1 MKSGF
6 EQTSTG
12 LCESFGK
19 VWVENLEKKGVNLKE
34 AMRLREDVNLV
45 TGSGLYTTA
54 LATVLQAASEPFMVG
69 KELLKE
75 NRDLMGGKGKGAI
88 KIPKDVRTVAV
99 EVAEGAVVN
108 YFTEGMDSIT
118 VTPTKKLAGTKITW
132 EIQKRGMDDTA
143 RIMIERA
150 GKAIA
155 RKMDSDIIASI
166 IAAIDADATIKA
178 SNRIATG
185 GTTTYISWTMLT
197 NCEAAILGAVDTA
210 SVPFGFVP
218 THLLFHPRDW
228 AKIQQDT
235 DFKNMIY
242 RHGIVVGEPLTVNPP
257 ILYYSTMKI
266 TVTGQIT
273 TGSTLMVDAENCGQL
288 IKESDIEVY
297 EGRLPG
303 SVDIEVIALM
313 SYGIGILF
321 PQAAAYVKVAAS

>member
-1 MKSGF
+1 MTGF

-19 VWVENLEKKGVNLKE
+19 TWVANLKSKGVNLE
-34 AMRLREDVNLV
+34 ESLRLKEDVTL
-45 TGSGLYTTA
+45 TDAAGLYTTA

-88 KIPKDVRTVAV
+88 KIPKDVRSVAV

-108 YFTEGMDSIT
+108 YFGEGMDSIT

-155 RKMDSDIIASI
+155 RKLDSDVLTSICAAVLAS
-166 IAAIDADATIKA
+166 A
-178 SNRIATG
+178 STTNITKTG
-185 GTTTYISWTMLT
+185 GAATQMDWADLT
-197 NCEAAILGAVDTA
+197 LCEAQIRGAVD
-210 SVPFGFVP
+210 SNSIPYGFVP
-218 THLLFHPRDW
+218 THFVVNPLQW
-228 AKIQQDT
+228 AYLQQDT
-235 DFKNMIY
+235 DVKQSIWRNQV
-242 RHGIVVGEPLTVNPP
+242 VVGEPLTLNPP

-266 TVTGQIT
+266 TVTGQMT
-273 TGSTLMVDAENCGQL
+273 SGKLLMVDAENCGQL
-288 IKESDIEVY
+288 IKETDIEVY

-321 PQAAAYVKVAAS
+321 PQAAAYISMEA

>member
-1 MKSGF
+1 MGIGF
-6 EQTSTG
+6 EQSTSG

-19 VWVENLEKKGVNLKE
+19 TWVEALEKKGVNLKE
-34 AMRLREDVNLV
+34 SLRYKEDVTLT
-45 TGSGLYTTA
+45 TGAGMYTTA
-54 LATVLQAASEPFMVG
+54 LSMVLQAASEPFMVG

-88 KIPKDVRTVAV
+88 KIPKDVRSVAV

-108 YFTEGMDSIT
+108 YFSEGMDSIT

-155 RKMDSDIIASI
+155 RKLDSDIITSI
-166 IAAIDADATIKA
+166 VAAVHSSAALIA
-178 SNRIATG
+178 SNEVHTG
-185 GTTTYISWTMLT
+185 GVNTQMDWADLT
-197 NCEAAILGAVDTA
+197 LAEAAIRGAID
-210 SVPFGFVP
+210 SNSIPFGFVP
-218 THLLFHPRDW
+218 THLVVNPTDW
-228 AKIQQDT
+228 AYLQQDT
-235 DFKNMIY
+235 DIKQAIY
-242 RHGIVVGEPLTVNPP
+242 RHGVIVGEPVTLNPP

-266 TVTGQIT
+266 TVTGQMT
-273 TGSTLMVDAENCGQL
+273 LHKLLMVDAENCGQL

-321 PQAAAYVKVAAS
+321 PQAAAVISMEA